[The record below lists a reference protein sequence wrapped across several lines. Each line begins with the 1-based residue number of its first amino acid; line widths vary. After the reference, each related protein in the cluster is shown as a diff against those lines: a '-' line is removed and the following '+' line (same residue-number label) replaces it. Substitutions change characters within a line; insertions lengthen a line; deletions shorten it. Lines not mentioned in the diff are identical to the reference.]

1 MRSNGYLGITKAVV
15 FFWML
20 SLCAMA
26 ARGAGF
32 AGGTGEAG
40 DPYKIATAAQLLSI
54 GSDPELLA
62 KHYILTASID
72 LKGKSFSKAV
82 ITTFGGVFDGDGHT
96 IKNLRIQ
103 GDNFLGLFQTIL
115 QGAEVRGLGLVDADI
130 RGMSQLGALASRNEG
145 RVLNCYSTGAVNRS
159 TAGGLI
165 GVNTGT
171 IADCNSTVAVSGGD
185 IIGGLVGEN
194 EGTISRCH
202 STGAVTGKGIVGGL
216 VGSNAGRIDSSYCI
230 TTVTGLGMMGT
241 WIGGLVGADWDTIS
255 SCYADTTVSVAG
267 QWAIGGLT
275 GTGGKNMS
283 CCYSK
288 GSVTATRGVL
298 VGGLVGNG
306 GDSITSCYS
315 VATVSGPTTS
325 WTGGLAGCLDKG
337 KVDGGYFLAP
347 ADGGGPDNG
356 IGIPLTAIEMR
367 RQSSFKGWDFWG
379 TDKDGKA
386 DPWFMP
392 VDGTP
397 ILSWQTP
404 ATGLRA
410 VPTVGALPLE
420 VAVTAL
426 IEAGF
431 VPGTVTYEFDAYTP
445 DGCVIY
451 PDPMSW
457 ARPGAIVDLVVNS
470 DGLYDWQTNP
480 GKGTTAAPYEIQTPA
495 HLGSL
500 AAHPELWNKYFV
512 LTADL
517 DMRGRTYAKALI
529 APDTDDSKT
538 GFQGTAFSG
547 VLDAKGF
554 AIRNL
559 TIRPFDGTHDYVGL
573 FGMIAKNGRI
583 YNLDVLDADVEG
595 GSGPS
600 SYVGI
605 LAGYNAGKIFGCS
618 VTGVIRGGQGDGLV
632 GSNKGSL
639 SGCHADVTRY

>member
-1 MRSNGYLGITKAVV
+1 MARSNGYLRITATVG
-15 FFWML
+15 FLWML
-20 SLCAMA
+20 GLCATA

-82 ITTFGGVFDGDGHT
+82 ITTFGGVFDGDGHA
-96 IKNLRIQ
+96 IKNLRIE
-103 GDNFLGLFQTIL
+103 GKYHNYVGLFQTIV
-115 QGAEVRGLGLVDADI
+115 QGAEVRNLGITDAYVE
-130 RGMSQLGALASRNEG
+130 GSTSLGALASRNEG
-145 RVLNCYSTGAVNRS
+145 RVLNCYSTGAVKGN

-171 IADCNSTVAVSGGD
+171 VADSNSAVIVSGGD
-185 IIGGLVGEN
+185 WVGGLMGLN

-202 STGAVTGKGIVGGL
+202 STGDVTGDGIVGGL
-216 VGSNAGRIDSSYCI
+216 AGINDGRIDASYCVATI
-230 TTVTGLGMMGT
+230 TGSNMGM
-241 WIGGLVGADWDTIS
+241 WIGGLVGHNSSTIS
-255 SCYADTTVSVAG
+255 LSYANTTVTSG
-267 QWAIGGLT
+267 LWWAGGLV
-275 GTGGKNMS
+275 GGGGKRVF

-288 GSVTATRGVL
+288 GSVTGTVM
-298 VGGLVGNG
+298 VGGLVANTLGE
-306 GDSITSCYS
+306 ITSCYS
-315 VATVSGPTTS
+315 LAAANGPNPS
-325 WTGGLAGCLDKG
+325 WTGGLVGFLDTG
-337 KVDGGYFLAP
+337 RVNDSYFLAP

-356 IGIPLTAIEMR
+356 VGIPLTAMEMR
-367 RQSSFKGWDFWG
+367 RQASFKGWDFWG
-379 TDKDGKA
+379 TDKDGTA
-386 DPWFMP
+386 DFWFMP
-392 VDGTP
+392 AGGAP
-397 ILSWQTP
+397 ILSWETA

-410 VPTVGALPLE
+410 VPTVGALPVE

-426 IEAGF
+426 IKAGF

-451 PDPMSW
+451 PNPMSW

-559 TIRPFDGTHDYVGL
+559 TICPFDGTHDYVGL

-600 SYVGI
+600 SCVGI